1 MAMEFG
7 KLNFAVG
14 FNRTSAF
21 PLDAN
26 SYFESYAA
34 AAAAVKGAAEVG
46 SSDSAYYLGQLI
58 IVNDKTEDA
67 SKGIGLYQI
76 TGVAGSATLT
86 PFGKATT
93 ADELGQQVTALQGQV
108 TEINGKLILADA
120 THDGFMSK
128 EGFIKLRDIAEGAQ
142 VNVIETVKVNG
153 EALTPADK
161 AVNIDLGAYATT
173 EAVKAGY
180 VAKVEGKGLSTN
192 DYDAAAKAIVDGIE
206 GKVEAVDAKFG
217 NYYNK
222 QEVEEKIAGK
232 KTAYVFI
239 NKADPLFV
247 QAYGKKGSF
256 VVGDNI
262 YFTDKKVN
270 DMWVSAVLETAGTFE
285 GKEGA
290 AACYYTFENL
300 EVDHPDLSG
309 YATSESVTKAVAAEA
324 KLRED
329 ADGVLDGKI
338 ATKADA
344 TALETE
350 KGRINAIE
358 GDYLK
363 AADKTELETAIGLK
377 ADSTALDTE
386 KGRITALEGKVGTA
400 GEGQTGTLFELIAG
414 EASVRKTE
422 DDKLAGR
429 ITTLENAKVKVD
441 DTTIQRAEDGT
452 LSVKAVPQTLITG
465 LGGTLLEVLGNK
477 VEKVEGSRLMTEDE
491 GTKLAGIAAGAEVNV
506 IDSITFNGVAAA
518 PEDSIGNIANK
529 VLNLGELAKLN
540 KVDKAHADKT
550 LIDYIDNSCAIK
562 TVNTDQFTLSAE
574 KKLDLKQVTVDLL
587 ANKENV
593 TLVLDGGEAA

>member
-34 AAAAVKGAAEVG
+34 AATAVRGAAEVG
-46 SSDSAYYLGQLI
+46 SADSAYYLGQLI
-58 IVNDKTEDA
+58 IINDKTEDA

-76 TGVAGSATLT
+76 TGIAGNATLT

-93 ADELGQQVTALQGQV
+93 ADELGQQVTALQGQI
-108 TEINGKLILADA
+108 TTINGKLILADE
-120 THDGFMSK
+120 THDGFLSK
-128 EGFIKLRDIAEGAQ
+128 EGFKKLKGIAEGAQ

-153 EALTPADK
+153 QALTPTDK
-161 AVNIDLGAYATT
+161 AVNIDLSAYATT
-173 EAVKAGY
+173 EAVAAGY
-180 VAKVEGKGLSTN
+180 VAKEPGKGLSTN
-192 DYDAAAKAIVDGIE
+192 DYDATAKGIVDGITA
-206 GKVEAVDAKFG
+206 KVEAVDAKFG

-222 QEVEEKIAGK
+222 QEVEDKIAGK
-232 KTAYVFI
+232 KTAYVFV

-309 YATSESVTKAVAAEA
+309 YATLDELTTEINAE
-324 KLRED
+324 KRNRID
-329 ADGVLDGKI
+329 ADNALEGKV
-338 ATKADA
+338 ALKADA
-344 TALETE
+344 TALTAAE
-350 KGRINAIE
+350 GRIAIIE

-363 AADKTELETAIGLK
+363 AADKTALQNAIALK
-377 ADSTALDTE
+377 ADNSALQTTNLAVE
-386 KGRITALEGKVGTA
+386 ALEGKVGTA
-400 GEGQTGTLFELIAG
+400 GAGQTGTLFELVAG
-414 EASVRKTE
+414 EASTRKSE
-422 DDKLAGR
+422 DDKLAAR
-429 ITTLENAKVKVD
+429 ITTLENAKVAVD
-441 DTTIQRAEDGT
+441 DTTIQRAENGT
-452 LSVKAVPQTLITG
+452 LSVKAVPQNLITG

-477 VEKVEGSRLMTEDE
+477 VDKIEGSRLMTEEE

-506 IDSITFNGVAAA
+506 IDRVTFNGVAAS
-518 PEDSIGNIANK
+518 EGTVANK

-540 KVDKAHADKT
+540 QVDKAHADKT
-550 LIDYIDNSCAIK
+550 LLDYIDNSCAIK
-562 TVNTDQFTLSAE
+562 TVNTDQFTLGAD
-574 KKLDLKQVTVDLL
+574 KKLGLKQVTVDLL

>member
-34 AAAAVKGAAEVG
+34 AEAAVRGAAEVG

-58 IVNDKTEDA
+58 IINDKTADA

-93 ADELGQQVTALQGQV
+93 ADELGQQVTALQGQI
-108 TEINGKLILADA
+108 TTINGKLILANE
-120 THDGFMSK
+120 THDGFLSK
-128 EGFIKLRDIAEGAQ
+128 EGFKKLKGIAAGAQ

-153 EALTPADK
+153 QALTPTDK
-161 AVNIDLGAYATT
+161 AVNIDLGDYATT
-173 EAVKAGY
+173 EAVAAGY
-180 VAKVEGKGLSTN
+180 VAKEAGKGLSTN
-192 DYDAAAKAIVDGIE
+192 DYDATAKGIVDGITA
-206 GKVEAVDAKFG
+206 KVEAVDAKFG

-222 QEVEEKIAGK
+222 QEVEDKIAGK
-232 KTAYVFI
+232 KTAYVFV

-309 YATSESVTKAVAAEA
+309 YATLDELTKEINAET
-324 KLRED
+324 RNRID
-329 ADGVLDGKI
+329 ADNALDGKI
-338 ATKADA
+338 ALKADA
-344 TALETE
+344 TALTAAE
-350 KGRINAIE
+350 GRITAIE

-363 AADKTELETAIGLK
+363 GKDKTALESAIALK
-377 ADSTALDTE
+377 ADNSALQTTNLAVE
-386 KGRITALEGKVGTA
+386 ALQGKVGTA
-400 GEGQTGTLFELIAG
+400 GAGQTGTLFELVAG
-414 EASVRKTE
+414 EASTRKSE
-422 DDKLAGR
+422 DDKLAAR
-429 ITTLENAKVKVD
+429 ITTLENAKVAVD
-441 DTTIQRAEDGT
+441 DTTIQRAENGT

-477 VEKVEGSRLMTEDE
+477 VDKVEGSRLMTEEE

-506 IDSITFNGVAAA
+506 IDRVTFNGMAAS
-518 PEDSIGNIANK
+518 EGTVANK

-540 KVDKAHADKT
+540 KVDKDHADQT
-550 LIDYIDNSCAIK
+550 LINYIDNSCAIK
-562 TVNTDQFTLSAE
+562 TVNTDQFTLGAD
-574 KKLDLKQVTVDLL
+574 KKLGLKQVTVDLL

>member
-34 AAAAVKGAAEVG
+34 AEAAVRGAAEVG

-58 IVNDKTEDA
+58 IINDKTEDA

-93 ADELGQQVTALQGQV
+93 ADELGQQVTALQGQI
-108 TEINGKLILADA
+108 TTINGKLILADE
-120 THDGFMSK
+120 THDGFLSK
-128 EGFIKLRDIAEGAQ
+128 EGFKKLKGIAAGAQ

-153 EALTPADK
+153 QALTPTDK

-173 EAVKAGY
+173 AAVAAGY
-180 VAKVEGKGLSTN
+180 VAKEAGKGLSTN
-192 DYDAAAKAIVDGIE
+192 DYDATAKGIVDGITA
-206 GKVEAVDAKFG
+206 KVEAVDAKFG

-222 QEVEEKIAGK
+222 QEVEDKIAGK
-232 KTAYVFI
+232 KTAYVFT
-239 NKADPLFV
+239 NKTDPLFV

-290 AACYYTFENL
+290 AACYYTFANL

-309 YATSESVTKAVAAEA
+309 YATLDELTTEINAE
-324 KLRED
+324 KRNRID
-329 ADGVLDGKI
+329 ADNALEGKV
-338 ATKADA
+338 ALKADA
-344 TALETE
+344 TALTAAE
-350 KGRINAIE
+350 GRIAVIE

-363 AADKTELETAIGLK
+363 AADKTALQNAIALK
-377 ADSTALDTE
+377 ADNSALQTTNLAVE
-386 KGRITALEGKVGTA
+386 ALEGKVGTA
-400 GEGQTGTLFELIAG
+400 GAGQTGTLFELVAG
-414 EASVRKTE
+414 EATARKAA
-422 DDKLAGR
+422 DDGLAAR
-429 ITTLENAKVKVD
+429 ITTLENAKVAVD
-441 DTTIQRAEDGT
+441 DTTIKRAENGT
-452 LSVKAVPQTLITG
+452 LSVKAVPQNLITG
-465 LGGTLLEVLGNK
+465 LGGTLLEVLDTK
-477 VEKVEGSRLMTEDE
+477 VDKVEGSRLMTDTE

-506 IDSITFNGVAAA
+506 IDRVTFNGVAA
-518 PEDSIGNIANK
+518 PEGTVANK

-540 KVDKAHADKT
+540 KVGKAHADQT

-562 TVNTDQFTLSAE
+562 TVNTDQFTLGAD
-574 KKLDLKQVTVDLL
+574 KKLGLKQVTVDLL

>member
-34 AAAAVKGAAEVG
+34 AEAAVRGAAEVG

-58 IVNDKTEDA
+58 IINDKTADV

-93 ADELGQQVTALQGQV
+93 ADELGQQVTALQGQI
-108 TEINGKLILADA
+108 TTINGKLILADE
-120 THDGFMSK
+120 THDGFLSK
-128 EGFIKLRDIAEGAQ
+128 EGFKKLKGIAAGAQ

-153 EALTPADK
+153 QALTPTDK
-161 AVNIDLGAYATT
+161 AVNVDLSKYATT
-173 EAVKAGY
+173 AAVAAGY
-180 VAKVEGKGLSTN
+180 VAKEAGKGLSTN
-192 DYDAAAKAIVDGIE
+192 DYDATAKGIVDGITA
-206 GKVEAVDAKFG
+206 KVEAVDAKFG

-222 QEVEEKIAGK
+222 QQVEDKIAGK
-232 KTAYVFI
+232 KTAYVFT
-239 NKADPLFV
+239 NKTDPLFV

-290 AACYYTFENL
+290 ATCYYTFENL

-309 YATSESVTKAVAAEA
+309 YATLDELTKEINAE
-324 KLRED
+324 KRNRID
-329 ADGVLDGKI
+329 ADNALEGKV
-338 ATKADA
+338 ALKADA
-344 TALETE
+344 TALTAAE
-350 KGRINAIE
+350 GRIAVIE

-363 AADKTELETAIGLK
+363 AADKTALQNAIALK
-377 ADSTALDTE
+377 ADNSALQTTNLAVE
-386 KGRITALEGKVGTA
+386 ALEGKVGTA
-400 GEGQTGTLFELIAG
+400 GAGQTGTLFELVAG
-414 EASVRKTE
+414 EATARKAA
-422 DDKLAGR
+422 DDGLAAR
-429 ITTLENAKVKVD
+429 ITTLEGAKVKVD
-441 DTTIQRAEDGT
+441 NTTIQRDASDVI
-452 LSVKAVPQTLITG
+452 SVKAVPQEKVTG
-465 LGGTLLEVLGNK
+465 LVAALDRK
-477 VEKVEGSRLMTEDE
+477 VDKVEGSRLMTEDE

-506 IDSITFNGVAAA
+506 IDRVTFNGVAA
-518 PEDSIGNIANK
+518 PEGTVANK
-529 VLNLGELAKLN
+529 VLNLGNLAQLN
-540 KVDKAHADKT
+540 KVDKAHADQT
-550 LIDYIDNSCAIK
+550 LIEYIDNSCAIK
-562 TVNTDQFTLSAE
+562 TVNTDQFTLGAD
-574 KKLDLKQVTVDLL
+574 KKLGLKQVTVDLL

>member
-34 AAAAVKGAAEVG
+34 AEAAVRGAAEVG

-58 IVNDKTEDA
+58 IVNDKTADA

-93 ADELGQQVTALQGQV
+93 ADELGQQVTALQGQI
-108 TEINGKLILADA
+108 TTINGKLILADE
-120 THDGFMSK
+120 THDGFLSK
-128 EGFIKLRDIAEGAQ
+128 EGFKKLKGIAAGAQ

-153 EALTPADK
+153 QALTPTDK
-161 AVNIDLGAYATT
+161 AVNVDLSKYATT
-173 EAVKAGY
+173 AAVAAGY
-180 VAKVEGKGLSTN
+180 VAKEAGKGLSTN
-192 DYDAAAKAIVDGIE
+192 DYDATAKGIVDGITA
-206 GKVEAVDAKFG
+206 KVEAVDAKFG

-222 QEVEEKIAGK
+222 QEVEDKIAGK
-232 KTAYVFI
+232 KTAYVFV
-239 NKADPLFV
+239 NKDDPLFV

-262 YFTDKKVN
+262 YFTEKKVN

-290 AACYYTFENL
+290 AACYYTFANL

-309 YATSESVTKAVAAEA
+309 YATLDELTTEINAE
-324 KLRED
+324 KRNRID
-329 ADGVLDGKI
+329 ADNALEGKI
-338 ATKADA
+338 ALKADA
-344 TALETE
+344 TALTAAE
-350 KGRINAIE
+350 GRIAVIE

-363 AADKTELETAIGLK
+363 AADKTALQNAIALK
-377 ADSTALDTE
+377 ADNSALQTTNLAVE
-386 KGRITALEGKVGTA
+386 ALEGKVGTA
-400 GEGQTGTLFELIAG
+400 GAGQTGTLFELVAG
-414 EASVRKTE
+414 EATARKAA
-422 DDKLAGR
+422 DDGLAAR
-429 ITTLENAKVKVD
+429 ITTLENAKVAVD
-441 DTTIQRAEDGT
+441 DTTIQRAENGT

-465 LGGTLLEVLGNK
+465 LGGTLLEVLGTK
-477 VEKVEGSRLMTEDE
+477 VDKVEGSRLMTEEE
-491 GTKLAGIAAGAEVNV
+491 GTKLAGIASGAEVNV
-506 IDSITFNGVAAA
+506 IDRVTFNGVAA
-518 PEDSIGNIANK
+518 PEGTVANK
-529 VLNLGELAKLN
+529 VLNLGELAQLN
-540 KVDKAHADKT
+540 KVDKAHADQT

-562 TVNTDQFTLSAE
+562 TVNTDQFTLGAD
-574 KKLDLKQVTVDLL
+574 KKLGLKQVTVDLL

>member
-34 AAAAVKGAAEVG
+34 AEAAVRGAAEVG

-58 IVNDKTEDA
+58 IVNDKTADA

-93 ADELGQQVTALQGQV
+93 ADELGQQVTALQGQI
-108 TEINGKLILADA
+108 TTINGKLILADE
-120 THDGFMSK
+120 THDGFLSK
-128 EGFIKLRDIAEGAQ
+128 EGFKKLKGIAAGAQ

-153 EALTPADK
+153 QALTPTDK
-161 AVNIDLGAYATT
+161 AVNVDLGAYATT
-173 EAVKAGY
+173 AAVAAGY
-180 VAKVEGKGLSTN
+180 VAKEAGKGLSTN
-192 DYDAAAKAIVDGIE
+192 DYDATAKGIVDGITA
-206 GKVEAVDAKFG
+206 KVEAVDAKFG

-222 QEVEEKIAGK
+222 QEVEDKIAGK
-232 KTAYVFI
+232 KTAYVFV
-239 NKADPLFV
+239 NKTDPLFV

-290 AACYYTFENL
+290 AACYYTFANL

-309 YATSESVTKAVAAEA
+309 YATLDELTTEINAE
-324 KLRED
+324 KRSRID
-329 ADGVLDGKI
+329 ADNALEGKV
-338 ATKADA
+338 ALKADA
-344 TALETE
+344 TALTAAE
-350 KGRINAIE
+350 GRIAVIE

-363 AADKTELETAIGLK
+363 AADKTALQNAIALK
-377 ADSTALDTE
+377 ADNSALQTTNLAVE
-386 KGRITALEGKVGTA
+386 ALEGKVGTA
-400 GEGQTGTLFELIAG
+400 GAGQTGTLFELVAG
-414 EASVRKTE
+414 EASTRKSE
-422 DDKLAGR
+422 DDKLAAR
-429 ITTLENAKVKVD
+429 ITTLENAKVAVD
-441 DTTIQRAEDGT
+441 DTTIQRAENGT

-465 LGGTLLEVLGNK
+465 LGGTLLEVLGTK
-477 VEKVEGSRLMTEDE
+477 VDKVEGSRLMTEEE

-506 IDSITFNGVAAA
+506 IDRVTFNGVAA
-518 PEDSIGNIANK
+518 PEGTVANK
-529 VLNLGELAKLN
+529 VLNLGDLAKLN
-540 KVDKAHADKT
+540 KVDKAHADQT
-550 LIDYIDNSCAIK
+550 LLDYIDNSCAIK
-562 TVNTDQFTLSAE
+562 TVNTDQFTLGAD
-574 KKLDLKQVTVDLL
+574 KKLGLKQVTVDLL

>member
-34 AAAAVKGAAEVG
+34 AEAAVKGAAEVG

-58 IVNDKTEDA
+58 IVNDKTADA
-67 SKGIGLYQI
+67 SKGVGLYQI
-76 TGVAGSATLT
+76 TGVAGNATLT
-86 PFGKATT
+86 QFGKATS
-93 ADELGQQVTALQGQV
+93 ADELGEQVTALQGQV

-128 EGFIKLRDIAEGAQ
+128 EHFAKVEGIAEGAQ

-161 AVNIDLGAYATT
+161 AVNIDLSAYATS

-192 DYDAAAKAIVDGIE
+192 DYDATAKGIVDGITA
-206 GKVEAVDAKFG
+206 KVEAVDAKFDG
-217 NYYNK
+217 YYNK

-309 YATSESVTKAVAAEA
+309 YATTAAVIEEINAEK
-324 KLRED
+324 KLRID
-329 ADGVLDGKI
+329 ADSALENKI
-338 ATKADA
+338 A
-344 TALETE
+344 E
-350 KGRINAIE
+350 
-358 GDYLK
+358 
-363 AADKTELETAIGLK
+363 K
-377 ADSTALDTE
+377 ADSTALTAAE
-386 KGRITALEGKVGTA
+386 GRIKAIEDDYLKAEDKTALEGAIDLKADKTALDTANGKITTLEGKVGTA
-400 GEGQTGTLFELIAG
+400 AEGQTGTLFELIAA
-414 EASVRKTE
+414 EASAREAE
-422 DDKLAGR
+422 DNKLAGR
-429 ITTLENAKVKVD
+429 ITTLENAKVAVD

-452 LSVKAVPQTLITG
+452 LSVKAIPQDKVTG
-465 LGGTLLEVLGNK
+465 LVAALEGK
-477 VEKVEGSRLMTEDE
+477 VDKVTGSRLMTDDE
-491 GTKLAGIAAGAEVNV
+491 GTLLDNLGKTAQTNAIE
-506 IDSITFNGVAAA
+506 SITFG
-518 PEDSIGNIANK
+518 GIADDKVTSVNK
-529 VLNLGELAKLN
+529 VVNLGKVAKLDAIGESALESTLL
-540 KVDKAHADKT
+540 DKINAAENFIT
-550 LIDYIDNSCAIK
+550 S
-562 TVNTDQFTLSAE
+562 VNNEQFAVTE
-574 KKLDLKQVTVDLL
+574 KKLGLKQVTVDLL

-593 TLVLDGGEAA
+593 TLILDGGEAA

>member
-34 AAAAVKGAAEVG
+34 AEAAVRGAAEVG

-58 IVNDKTEDA
+58 IINDKTADA

-93 ADELGQQVTALQGQV
+93 ADELGQQVTALQGQI
-108 TEINGKLILADA
+108 TTINGKLILADE
-120 THDGFMSK
+120 THDGFLSK
-128 EGFIKLRDIAEGAQ
+128 EGFKKLKGIAAGAQ

-153 EALTPADK
+153 QALTPTDK
-161 AVNIDLGAYATT
+161 AVNIDLGDYATT
-173 EAVKAGY
+173 AAVAAGY
-180 VAKVEGKGLSTN
+180 VAKEAGKGLSTN
-192 DYDAAAKAIVDGIE
+192 DYDATAKGIVDGITA
-206 GKVEAVDAKFG
+206 KVEAVDAKFG

-222 QEVEEKIAGK
+222 QEVEDKIAGK
-232 KTAYVFI
+232 KTAYVFV
-239 NKADPLFV
+239 NKTDPLFV

-256 VVGDNI
+256 VIGDNI

-309 YATSESVTKAVAAEA
+309 YATLDELTKEINAE
-324 KLRED
+324 KRNRID
-329 ADGVLDGKI
+329 ADNALEGKV
-338 ATKADA
+338 ALKADA
-344 TALETE
+344 TALTAAE
-350 KGRINAIE
+350 GRIAVIE

-363 AADKTELETAIGLK
+363 AADKTALQNAIALK
-377 ADSTALDTE
+377 ADNSALQTTNLAVE
-386 KGRITALEGKVGTA
+386 ALEGKVGTA
-400 GEGQTGTLFELIAG
+400 GAGQTGTLFELVAG
-414 EASVRKTE
+414 EASTRKAE
-422 DDKLAGR
+422 DDKLAAR
-429 ITTLENAKVKVD
+429 ITTLENAKVAVD
-441 DTTIQRAEDGT
+441 DTTIQRAENGT
-452 LSVKAVPQTLITG
+452 LSVKAVPQNLITG
-465 LGGTLLEVLGNK
+465 LGGTLLEVLGTK
-477 VEKVEGSRLMTEDE
+477 VDKVEGSRLMTDTE

-506 IDSITFNGVAAA
+506 IDRVTFNGVAA
-518 PEDSIGNIANK
+518 PEGTVANK
-529 VLNLGELAKLN
+529 VLNLGDLAQFN
-540 KVDKAHADKT
+540 KVDKAHADQT

-562 TVNTDQFTLSAE
+562 TVNTDQFTLGAD
-574 KKLDLKQVTVDLL
+574 KKLGLKQVTVDLL

>member
-34 AAAAVKGAAEVG
+34 AEAAVRGAAEVG

-58 IVNDKTEDA
+58 IINDKTADA

-93 ADELGQQVTALQGQV
+93 ADELGQQVTALQGQI
-108 TEINGKLILADA
+108 TTINGKLILADEA
-120 THDGFMSK
+120 HDGFLSK
-128 EGFIKLRDIAEGAQ
+128 EGFKKLKGIAAGAQ

-153 EALTPADK
+153 QTLTPTDK
-161 AVNIDLGAYATT
+161 AVNIDLGDYATT
-173 EAVKAGY
+173 AAVAAGY
-180 VAKVEGKGLSTN
+180 VAKEAGKGLSTN
-192 DYDAAAKAIVDGIE
+192 DYDATAKGIVDGITA
-206 GKVEAVDAKFG
+206 KVEAVDAKFG

-222 QEVEEKIAGK
+222 QQVEDKIAGK
-232 KTAYVFI
+232 KTAYVFT
-239 NKADPLFV
+239 NKTDPLFV

-309 YATSESVTKAVAAEA
+309 YATLDELTKEINAE
-324 KLRED
+324 KRNRID
-329 ADGVLDGKI
+329 ADNALEGKV
-338 ATKADA
+338 ALKADA
-344 TALETE
+344 TALTAAE
-350 KGRINAIE
+350 GRIAVIE

-363 AADKTELETAIGLK
+363 AADKTALQNAIALK
-377 ADSTALDTE
+377 ADNSALQTTNLAVE
-386 KGRITALEGKVGTA
+386 ALEGKVGTA
-400 GEGQTGTLFELIAG
+400 GAGQTGTLFELVAG
-414 EASVRKTE
+414 EASTRKSE
-422 DDKLAGR
+422 DDKLAAR
-429 ITTLENAKVKVD
+429 ITTLENAKVAVD
-441 DTTIQRAEDGT
+441 DTTIQRAENGT

-465 LGGTLLEVLGNK
+465 LGGTLLEVLGTK
-477 VEKVEGSRLMTEDE
+477 VDKVEGSRLMTDTE

-506 IDSITFNGVAAA
+506 IDRVTFNGVAA
-518 PEDSIGNIANK
+518 PEGTVANK
-529 VLNLGELAKLN
+529 VLNLGELARLN
-540 KVDKAHADKT
+540 KVDKAHADQT

-562 TVNTDQFTLSAE
+562 TVNTDQFTLGAD
-574 KKLDLKQVTVDLL
+574 KKLGLKQVTVDLL

>member
-34 AAAAVKGAAEVG
+34 AEAAVRGAAEVG

-58 IVNDKTEDA
+58 IINDKTADA

-93 ADELGQQVTALQGQV
+93 ADELGQQVTALQGQI
-108 TEINGKLILADA
+108 TTINGKLILANE
-120 THDGFMSK
+120 THDGFLSK
-128 EGFIKLRDIAEGAQ
+128 EGFKKLKDIAVGAQ

-153 EALTPADK
+153 AALTPTDK

-173 EAVKAGY
+173 EAVAAGY
-180 VAKVEGKGLSTN
+180 VAKEAGKGLSTN
-192 DYDAAAKAIVDGIE
+192 DYDATAKGIVDGITA
-206 GKVEAVDAKFG
+206 KVEAVDAKFG

-222 QEVEEKIAGK
+222 QEVEDKIAGK
-232 KTAYVFI
+232 KTAYVFV

-309 YATSESVTKAVAAEA
+309 YATLDELTKEINAET
-324 KLRED
+324 RNRID
-329 ADGVLDGKI
+329 ADNALDGKI
-338 ATKADA
+338 ALKADA
-344 TALETE
+344 TALTAAE
-350 KGRINAIE
+350 GRITAIE

-363 AADKTELETAIGLK
+363 GKDKTALESAIALK
-377 ADSTALDTE
+377 ADNSALQTTNLAVE
-386 KGRITALEGKVGTA
+386 ALQGKVGTA
-400 GEGQTGTLFELIAG
+400 GAGQTGTLFELVAG
-414 EASVRKTE
+414 EASTRKSE
-422 DDKLAGR
+422 DDKLAAR
-429 ITTLENAKVKVD
+429 ITTLENAKVAVD
-441 DTTIQRAEDGT
+441 DTTIQRAENGT

-477 VEKVEGSRLMTEDE
+477 VDKVEGSRLMTEEE

-506 IDSITFNGVAAA
+506 IDRVTFNGMAA
-518 PEDSIGNIANK
+518 PEGTVANK
-529 VLNLGELAKLN
+529 VLNLGELAQLN
-540 KVDKAHADKT
+540 KVGKANADQT
-550 LIDYIDNSCAIK
+550 LLDYIDNSCAIK
-562 TVNTDQFTLSAE
+562 TVNTDQFTLGAD
-574 KKLDLKQVTVDLL
+574 KKLGLKQVTVDLL

>member
-34 AAAAVKGAAEVG
+34 AEAAVRGAAEVG

-58 IVNDKTEDA
+58 IINDKTADA

-93 ADELGQQVTALQGQV
+93 ADELGQQVTALQGQI
-108 TEINGKLILADA
+108 TTINGKLILADE
-120 THDGFMSK
+120 THDGFLSK
-128 EGFIKLRDIAEGAQ
+128 EGFKKLKGIAAGAQ

-153 EALTPADK
+153 QALTPTDK
-161 AVNIDLGAYATT
+161 AVNIDLGDYATT
-173 EAVKAGY
+173 AAVAAGY
-180 VAKVEGKGLSTN
+180 VAKEAGKGLSTN
-192 DYDAAAKAIVDGIE
+192 DYDATAKGIVDGITA
-206 GKVEAVDAKFG
+206 KVEAVDAKFG

-222 QEVEEKIAGK
+222 QEVEDKIAGK
-232 KTAYVFI
+232 KTAYVFV
-239 NKADPLFV
+239 NKTDPLFV

-290 AACYYTFENL
+290 AACYYTFANL

-309 YATSESVTKAVAAEA
+309 YATLDELTTEINAE
-324 KLRED
+324 KRNRID
-329 ADGVLDGKI
+329 ADNALEGKV
-338 ATKADA
+338 ALKADA
-344 TALETE
+344 TALTAAE
-350 KGRINAIE
+350 GRIAVIE

-363 AADKTELETAIGLK
+363 AADKTALQNAIALK
-377 ADSTALDTE
+377 ADNSALQTTNLAVE
-386 KGRITALEGKVGTA
+386 ALEGKVGTA
-400 GEGQTGTLFELIAG
+400 GAGQTGTLFELVAG
-414 EASVRKTE
+414 EASTRKSE
-422 DDKLAGR
+422 DDKLAAR
-429 ITTLENAKVKVD
+429 ITTLENAKVAVD
-441 DTTIQRAEDGT
+441 DTTIQRAENGT

-477 VEKVEGSRLMTEDE
+477 VDKVEGSRLMTEEE

-506 IDSITFNGVAAA
+506 IDSVTFNGVAA
-518 PEDSIGNIANK
+518 PEGTVANK
-529 VLNLGELAKLN
+529 VLNLGELAQLN
-540 KVDKAHADKT
+540 KVDKDHADQT

-562 TVNTDQFTLSAE
+562 TVNTDQFTLGAD
-574 KKLDLKQVTVDLL
+574 KKLGLKQVTVDLL

>member
-34 AAAAVKGAAEVG
+34 AEAAVRGATEVG

-58 IVNDKTEDA
+58 IINDKTADA

-76 TGVAGSATLT
+76 TGIAGSATLT

-93 ADELGQQVTALQGQV
+93 ADELGQQVTALQGQI
-108 TEINGKLILADA
+108 TTINGKLILADE
-120 THDGFMSK
+120 THDGFLSK
-128 EGFIKLRDIAEGAQ
+128 EGFKKLKGIAAGAQ

-153 EALTPADK
+153 QALTPTDK
-161 AVNIDLGAYATT
+161 AVNIDLSKYATT
-173 EAVKAGY
+173 AAVAAGY
-180 VAKVEGKGLSTN
+180 VAKEEGKGLSTN
-192 DYDAAAKAIVDGIE
+192 DYDATAKGIVDGITA
-206 GKVEAVDAKFG
+206 KVEAVDAKFG

-222 QEVEEKIAGK
+222 QQVEDKIAGK
-232 KTAYVFI
+232 KTAYVFT

-309 YATSESVTKAVAAEA
+309 YATLDELTTEINAE
-324 KLRED
+324 KRNRID
-329 ADGVLDGKI
+329 ADNALEGKV
-338 ATKADA
+338 ALKADA
-344 TALETE
+344 TALNAAE
-350 KGRINAIE
+350 KRIAVIE
-358 GDYLK
+358 RDYLK
-363 AADKTELETAIGLK
+363 SADKTDLESAIALK
-377 ADSTALDTE
+377 ADNSALQTTNLAVE
-386 KGRITALEGKVGTA
+386 ALEGKVGTA
-400 GEGQTGTLFELIAG
+400 GAGQTGTLFELVAG
-414 EASVRKTE
+414 EATARKAA
-422 DDKLAGR
+422 DDGLAAR
-429 ITTLENAKVKVD
+429 ITTLEGAKVKVD
-441 DTTIQRAEDGT
+441 NTTIQRDASDVI
-452 LSVKAVPQTLITG
+452 SVKAVPQEKVTG
-465 LGGTLLEVLGNK
+465 LVAALDRK
-477 VEKVEGSRLMTEDE
+477 VDKVEGSRLMTEDE

-506 IDSITFNGVAAA
+506 IDRVTFNGVAA
-518 PEDSIGNIANK
+518 PEGTVANK
-529 VLNLGELAKLN
+529 VLNLGELAQLN
-540 KVDKAHADKT
+540 KVGKAHADQT

-562 TVNTDQFTLSAE
+562 TVNTDQFTLGAD
-574 KKLDLKQVTVDLL
+574 KKLGLKQVTVDLL

>member
-1 MAMEFG
+1 MSMEFG

-76 TGVAGSATLT
+76 TGIAGNATLT

-120 THDGFMSK
+120 THDGFLSK

-206 GKVEAVDAKFG
+206 GKVEAVDAKFAG
-217 NYYNK
+217 YYNK

-232 KTAYVFI
+232 KTAYVFT

-329 ADGVLDGKI
+329 ADGALDGKI
-338 ATKADA
+338 ALKADA
-344 TALETE
+344 SALTDAE
-350 KGRINAIE
+350 GRITAIE

-363 AADKTELETAIGLK
+363 AADKTALEDAIALK

-414 EASVRKTE
+414 EASVRKTA

-429 ITTLENAKVKVD
+429 IITLENAKVKVD

-518 PEDSIGNIANK
+518 PEDSIGNVANK

-540 KVDKAHADKT
+540 KLDKAHADET
-550 LIDYIDNSCAIK
+550 LIDYIDGACAIK

>member
-34 AAAAVKGAAEVG
+34 AAAAVRGAAEVG
-46 SSDSAYYLGQLI
+46 SADSAYYLGQLI
-58 IVNDKTEDA
+58 IINDKTEDA

-76 TGVAGSATLT
+76 TGVAGDATLT

-93 ADELGQQVTALQGQV
+93 ADELGQQVTALQGQI
-108 TEINGKLILADA
+108 TTINGKLILADE
-120 THDGFMSK
+120 THDGFLSK
-128 EGFIKLRDIAEGAQ
+128 EGFKKLNGIAAGAQ

-153 EALTPADK
+153 AALTPTDK
-161 AVNIDLGAYATT
+161 AVNIDLGDYATT
-173 EAVKAGY
+173 EAVAAGY
-180 VAKVEGKGLSTN
+180 VAKEPGKGLSTN
-192 DYDAAAKAIVDGIE
+192 DYDATAKGIVDGITA
-206 GKVEAVDAKFG
+206 KVEAVDAKFG

-222 QEVEEKIAGK
+222 QEVEDKIAGK
-232 KTAYVFI
+232 KTAYVFV
-239 NKADPLFV
+239 NKTDPLFV

-290 AACYYTFENL
+290 AACYYTFANL

-309 YATSESVTKAVAAEA
+309 YATLDELTKEINAES
-324 KLRED
+324 RNRID
-329 ADGVLDGKI
+329 ADNALEGKI
-338 ATKADA
+338 ALKADT
-344 TALETE
+344 TALTAAE
-350 KGRINAIE
+350 GRIAVIE

-363 AADKTELETAIGLK
+363 GKDKTALESAIALK
-377 ADSTALDTE
+377 ADNSALQTTNLAVE
-386 KGRITALEGKVGTA
+386 ALEGKVGTA
-400 GEGQTGTLFELIAG
+400 GAGQTGTLFELVAG
-414 EASVRKTE
+414 EASTRKSE
-422 DDKLAGR
+422 DDKLAAR
-429 ITTLENAKVKVD
+429 ITTLENAKVAVD
-441 DTTIQRAEDGT
+441 DTTIQRAENGT

-465 LGGTLLEVLGNK
+465 LGGTLLEVLDTK
-477 VEKVEGSRLMTEDE
+477 VDKVEGSRLMTEEE

-506 IDSITFNGVAAA
+506 IDRVTFNGVAA
-518 PEDSIGNIANK
+518 PEGTVANK
-529 VLNLGELAKLN
+529 VLNLGELAQLN
-540 KVDKAHADKT
+540 KVDKDHADQT

-562 TVNTDQFTLSAE
+562 TVNTDQFTLGAD
-574 KKLDLKQVTVDLL
+574 KKLGLKQVTVDLL

>member
-34 AAAAVKGAAEVG
+34 AEAAVRGAAEVG

-58 IVNDKTEDA
+58 IVNDKTADA

-93 ADELGQQVTALQGQV
+93 ADELGQQVTALQGQI
-108 TEINGKLILADA
+108 TTINGKLILADE
-120 THDGFMSK
+120 THDGFLSK
-128 EGFIKLRDIAEGAQ
+128 EGFKKLKGIAAGAQ

-153 EALTPADK
+153 QALTPTDK
-161 AVNIDLGAYATT
+161 AVNVDLSKYATT
-173 EAVKAGY
+173 AAVAAGY
-180 VAKVEGKGLSTN
+180 VAKEAGKGLSTN
-192 DYDAAAKAIVDGIE
+192 DYDATAKGIVDGITA
-206 GKVEAVDAKFG
+206 KVAAVDAKFG

-222 QEVEEKIAGK
+222 QQVEDKIAGK
-232 KTAYVFI
+232 KTAYVFT
-239 NKADPLFV
+239 NKTDPLFV

-262 YFTDKKVN
+262 YFTDKKVS

-285 GKEGA
+285 DKEGA
-290 AACYYTFENL
+290 AACYYTFANL

-309 YATSESVTKAVAAEA
+309 YATLDELTTEINAE
-324 KLRED
+324 KRNRID
-329 ADGVLDGKI
+329 ADNALEGKI
-338 ATKADA
+338 ALKADA
-344 TALETE
+344 TALTAAE
-350 KGRINAIE
+350 GRIAVIE

-363 AADKTELETAIGLK
+363 AADKTALQNAIALK
-377 ADSTALDTE
+377 ADNSALQTTNLAVE
-386 KGRITALEGKVGTA
+386 ALEGKVGTA
-400 GEGQTGTLFELIAG
+400 GAGQTGTLFELVAG
-414 EASVRKTE
+414 EATARKAA
-422 DDKLAGR
+422 DDGLAAR
-429 ITTLENAKVKVD
+429 ITTLEGAKVKVD
-441 DTTIQRAEDGT
+441 NTTIQRDASDVI
-452 LSVKAVPQTLITG
+452 SVKAVPQEKVTG
-465 LGGTLLEVLGNK
+465 LVAALDRK
-477 VEKVEGSRLMTEDE
+477 VDKVEGSRLMTEEE

-506 IDSITFNGVAAA
+506 IDSVTFNGVAA
-518 PEDSIGNIANK
+518 PEGTVANK
-529 VLNLGELAKLN
+529 VLNLGNLAQLN
-540 KVDKAHADKT
+540 KVGKAHADQT

-562 TVNTDQFTLSAE
+562 TVNTDQFTLGAD
-574 KKLDLKQVTVDLL
+574 KKLGLKQVTVDLL

>member
-34 AAAAVKGAAEVG
+34 AAAAVRGAAEVG

-58 IVNDKTEDA
+58 IINDKTEDA

-93 ADELGQQVTALQGQV
+93 ADELGQQVTALQGQI
-108 TEINGKLILADA
+108 TTINGKLILADE
-120 THDGFMSK
+120 THDGFLSK
-128 EGFIKLRDIAEGAQ
+128 EGFKKLKGIAAGAQ

-153 EALTPADK
+153 QALTPTDK
-161 AVNIDLGAYATT
+161 AVNVDLGDYATT
-173 EAVKAGY
+173 EAVAAGY
-180 VAKVEGKGLSTN
+180 VAKEPGKGLSTN
-192 DYDAAAKAIVDGIE
+192 DYDATAKGIVDGITA
-206 GKVEAVDAKFG
+206 KVEAVDAKFG

-222 QEVEEKIAGK
+222 QEVEDKIAGK
-232 KTAYVFI
+232 KTAYVFV
-239 NKADPLFV
+239 NKTDPLFV

-262 YFTDKKVN
+262 YFTEKKVN

-309 YATSESVTKAVAAEA
+309 YATLDELTKGINAES
-324 KLRED
+324 RNRID
-329 ADGVLDGKI
+329 ADNALDGKI
-338 ATKADA
+338 ALKADA
-344 TALETE
+344 TALTAAE
-350 KGRINAIE
+350 GRIAAIE
-358 GDYLK
+358 HDYLK
-363 AADKTELETAIGLK
+363 GKDKTALESAIALK
-377 ADSTALDTE
+377 ADNSALQTTNLAVE
-386 KGRITALEGKVGTA
+386 ALEGKVGTA
-400 GEGQTGTLFELIAG
+400 GAGQTGTLFELVAG
-414 EASVRKTE
+414 EASTRKSE
-422 DDKLAGR
+422 DDKLAAR
-429 ITTLENAKVKVD
+429 ITTLENAKVAVD
-441 DTTIQRAEDGT
+441 DTTIQRAENGT

-477 VEKVEGSRLMTEDE
+477 VDKVEGSRLMTEEE

-506 IDSITFNGVAAA
+506 IDRVTFNGVAA
-518 PEDSIGNIANK
+518 PEGTVANK

-540 KVDKAHADKT
+540 KVGKAHADQT
-550 LIDYIDNSCAIK
+550 LLDYIDNSCAIK
-562 TVNTDQFTLSAE
+562 TVNTDQFTLGAD
-574 KKLDLKQVTVDLL
+574 KKLGLKQVTVDLL

>member
-34 AAAAVKGAAEVG
+34 AEAAVRGAAEVG

-58 IVNDKTEDA
+58 IINDKTADT

-93 ADELGQQVTALQGQV
+93 ADELGQQVTALQGQI
-108 TEINGKLILADA
+108 TTINGKLILADE
-120 THDGFMSK
+120 THDGFLSK
-128 EGFIKLRDIAEGAQ
+128 EGFKKLKGIAAGAQ

-153 EALTPADK
+153 QALTPTDK
-161 AVNIDLGAYATT
+161 AVNVDLSKYATT
-173 EAVKAGY
+173 AAVAAGY
-180 VAKVEGKGLSTN
+180 VAKEAGKGLSTN
-192 DYDAAAKAIVDGIE
+192 DYDATAKGIVDGITA
-206 GKVEAVDAKFG
+206 KVEAVDAKFG

-222 QEVEEKIAGK
+222 QQVEDKIAGK
-232 KTAYVFI
+232 KTAYVFT
-239 NKADPLFV
+239 NKTDPLFV

-290 AACYYTFENL
+290 ATCYYTFANL

-309 YATSESVTKAVAAEA
+309 YATLDELTTEINAE
-324 KLRED
+324 KRNRID
-329 ADGVLDGKI
+329 ADNALEGKV
-338 ATKADA
+338 ALKADA
-344 TALETE
+344 TALTAAE
-350 KGRINAIE
+350 GRIAVIE

-363 AADKTELETAIGLK
+363 AADKTALQNAIALK
-377 ADSTALDTE
+377 ADNSALQTTNLAVE
-386 KGRITALEGKVGTA
+386 ALEGKVGTA
-400 GEGQTGTLFELIAG
+400 GAGQTGTLFELVAG
-414 EASVRKTE
+414 EATARKAA
-422 DDKLAGR
+422 DDGLAAR
-429 ITTLENAKVKVD
+429 ITTLEGAKVKVD
-441 DTTIQRAEDGT
+441 NTTIQRDASDVI
-452 LSVKAVPQTLITG
+452 SVKAVPQEKVTG
-465 LGGTLLEVLGNK
+465 LVAALDRK
-477 VEKVEGSRLMTEDE
+477 VDKVEGSRLMTEEE

-506 IDSITFNGVAAA
+506 IDSVTFNGVAA
-518 PEDSIGNIANK
+518 PEGTVANK
-529 VLNLGELAKLN
+529 VLNLGELARLN
-540 KVDKAHADKT
+540 KVDKAHADQT
-550 LIDYIDNSCAIK
+550 LIEYIDNSCAIK
-562 TVNTDQFTLSAE
+562 TVNTDQFTLGAD
-574 KKLDLKQVTVDLL
+574 KKLGLKQVTVDLL

>member
-34 AAAAVKGAAEVG
+34 AEAAVRGAAEVG

-58 IVNDKTEDA
+58 IINDKTADA

-93 ADELGQQVTALQGQV
+93 ADELGQQVTALQGQI
-108 TEINGKLILADA
+108 TTINGKLILANE
-120 THDGFMSK
+120 THDGFLSK
-128 EGFIKLRDIAEGAQ
+128 EGFKKLKGIAAGAQ

-153 EALTPADK
+153 AALVPTDK

-173 EAVKAGY
+173 EAVAAGY
-180 VAKVEGKGLSTN
+180 VAKEAGKGLSTN
-192 DYDAAAKAIVDGIE
+192 DYDATAKGIVDGITA
-206 GKVEAVDAKFG
+206 KVEAVDAKFG

-222 QEVEEKIAGK
+222 QEVEDKIAGK
-232 KTAYVFI
+232 KTAYVFV

-309 YATSESVTKAVAAEA
+309 YATLDELTKEINAET
-324 KLRED
+324 RNRID
-329 ADGVLDGKI
+329 ADNALDGKI
-338 ATKADA
+338 ALKADA
-344 TALETE
+344 TALTAAE
-350 KGRINAIE
+350 GRIATIE

-363 AADKTELETAIGLK
+363 GKDKTALENAIALK
-377 ADSTALDTE
+377 ADNSALQTTNLAVE
-386 KGRITALEGKVGTA
+386 TLEGKVGTA
-400 GEGQTGTLFELIAG
+400 GVGQTGTLFELVAG
-414 EASVRKTE
+414 EASTRKSE
-422 DDKLAGR
+422 DDKLAAR
-429 ITTLENAKVKVD
+429 ITTLENAKVAVD
-441 DTTIQRAEDGT
+441 DTTIQRAENGT

-477 VEKVEGSRLMTEDE
+477 VDKVEGSRLMTEEE

-506 IDSITFNGVAAA
+506 IDRVTFNGMAA
-518 PEDSIGNIANK
+518 PEGTVANK
-529 VLNLGELAKLN
+529 VLNLGELAQLN
-540 KVDKAHADKT
+540 KVGKANADQT
-550 LIDYIDNSCAIK
+550 LLDYIDNSCAIK
-562 TVNTDQFTLSAE
+562 TVNTDQFTLGAD
-574 KKLDLKQVTVDLL
+574 KKLGLKQVTVDLL

>member
-34 AAAAVKGAAEVG
+34 AEAAVRGAAEVG

-58 IVNDKTEDA
+58 IINDKTADA

-93 ADELGQQVTALQGQV
+93 ADELGQQVTALQGQI
-108 TEINGKLILADA
+108 TTINGKLILADE
-120 THDGFMSK
+120 THDGFLSK
-128 EGFIKLRDIAEGAQ
+128 EGFKKLKGIAAGAQ

-153 EALTPADK
+153 QALTPTNK
-161 AVNIDLGAYATT
+161 AVNIDLGDYATT
-173 EAVKAGY
+173 EAVAAGY
-180 VAKVEGKGLSTN
+180 VAKEAGKGLSTN
-192 DYDAAAKAIVDGIE
+192 DYDATAKGIVDGITA
-206 GKVEAVDAKFG
+206 KVEAVDAKFD

-222 QEVEEKIAGK
+222 QQVEDKIAGK
-232 KTAYVFI
+232 KTAYVFT
-239 NKADPLFV
+239 NKTDPLFV

-309 YATSESVTKAVAAEA
+309 YATLDELTKEINAE
-324 KLRED
+324 KRNRID
-329 ADGVLDGKI
+329 ADNALEGKV
-338 ATKADA
+338 ALKADA
-344 TALETE
+344 TALTAAE
-350 KGRINAIE
+350 GRIAVIE

-363 AADKTELETAIGLK
+363 AADKTALQNAIALK
-377 ADSTALDTE
+377 ADNSALQTTNLAVE
-386 KGRITALEGKVGTA
+386 ALEGKVGTA
-400 GEGQTGTLFELIAG
+400 GAGQTGTLFELVAG
-414 EASVRKTE
+414 EATARKAA
-422 DDKLAGR
+422 DDGLAAR
-429 ITTLENAKVKVD
+429 ITTLEGAKVKVD
-441 DTTIQRAEDGT
+441 DTTIQRDSNDII
-452 LSVKAVPQTLITG
+452 SVKAVPQEKVTG
-465 LGGTLLEVLGNK
+465 LVAALESK
-477 VEKVEGSRLMTEDE
+477 VDKVEGSRLMTEDE

-506 IDSITFNGVAAA
+506 IDRVTFNGVAA
-518 PEDSIGNIANK
+518 PEGTVANK
-529 VLNLGELAKLN
+529 VLNLGELAQLN
-540 KVDKAHADKT
+540 KVDKDHADQT

-562 TVNTDQFTLSAE
+562 TVNTDQFTLGAD
-574 KKLDLKQVTVDLL
+574 KKLGLKQVTVDLL
-587 ANKENV
+587 ANKKDV

>member
-34 AAAAVKGAAEVG
+34 AEAAVRGAAEVG

-58 IVNDKTEDA
+58 IVNDKTADA

-93 ADELGQQVTALQGQV
+93 ADELGQQVTALQGQI
-108 TEINGKLILADA
+108 TTINGKLILADE
-120 THDGFMSK
+120 THDGFLSK
-128 EGFIKLRDIAEGAQ
+128 EGFKKLKGIAAGAQ
-142 VNVIETVKVNG
+142 VNVVETVKVNG
-153 EALTPADK
+153 QALTPTNK
-161 AVNIDLGAYATT
+161 AVNIDLSKYATT
-173 EAVKAGY
+173 AAVAAGY
-180 VAKVEGKGLSTN
+180 VAKEAGKGLSTN
-192 DYDAAAKAIVDGIE
+192 DYDATAKGIVDGITA
-206 GKVEAVDAKFG
+206 KVEAVDAKFG

-222 QEVEEKIAGK
+222 QEVEDKIAGK
-232 KTAYVFI
+232 KTAYVFT
-239 NKADPLFV
+239 NKTDPLFV

-309 YATSESVTKAVAAEA
+309 YATLNELTTEINAE
-324 KLRED
+324 KRNRID
-329 ADGVLDGKI
+329 ADNALEGKV
-338 ATKADA
+338 ALKADA
-344 TALETE
+344 TALTAAE
-350 KGRINAIE
+350 GRIAVIE

-363 AADKTELETAIGLK
+363 AADKTALQNAIALK
-377 ADSTALDTE
+377 ADNSALQTTNLAVE
-386 KGRITALEGKVGTA
+386 ALEGKVGTA
-400 GEGQTGTLFELIAG
+400 GAGQTGTLFELVAG
-414 EASVRKTE
+414 EATARKAA
-422 DDKLAGR
+422 DDGLAAR
-429 ITTLENAKVKVD
+429 ITTLENAKVAVD
-441 DTTIQRAEDGT
+441 DTTIQRAENGT

-465 LGGTLLEVLGNK
+465 LGGTLLEVLGTK
-477 VEKVEGSRLMTEDE
+477 VDKVEGSRLMTDTE

-506 IDSITFNGVAAA
+506 IDRVTFNGVAA
-518 PEDSIGNIANK
+518 PEGTVANK
-529 VLNLGELAKLN
+529 VLNLGNLAQLN
-540 KVDKAHADKT
+540 KVDKAHADQT
-550 LIDYIDNSCAIK
+550 LIEYIDNSCAIK
-562 TVNTDQFTLSAE
+562 TVNTDQFTLGAD

-587 ANKENV
+587 ANKKDV

>member
-34 AAAAVKGAAEVG
+34 AEAAVRGAAEVG

-58 IVNDKTEDA
+58 IINDKTADA

-93 ADELGQQVTALQGQV
+93 ADELGQQVTALQGQI
-108 TEINGKLILADA
+108 TTINGKLILANE
-120 THDGFMSK
+120 THDGFLSK
-128 EGFIKLRDIAEGAQ
+128 EGFKKLKGIAAGAQ

-153 EALTPADK
+153 AALVPTDK

-173 EAVKAGY
+173 EAVAAGY
-180 VAKVEGKGLSTN
+180 VAKEAGKGLSTN
-192 DYDAAAKAIVDGIE
+192 DYDATAKGIVDGITA
-206 GKVEAVDAKFG
+206 KVEAVDAKFG

-222 QEVEEKIAGK
+222 QEVEDKIAGK
-232 KTAYVFI
+232 KTAYVFV

-309 YATSESVTKAVAAEA
+309 YATLDELTKEINAET
-324 KLRED
+324 RNRID
-329 ADGVLDGKI
+329 ADNALDGKI
-338 ATKADA
+338 ALKADA
-344 TALETE
+344 TALTAAE
-350 KGRINAIE
+350 GRITAIE

-363 AADKTELETAIGLK
+363 GKDKTALESAIALK
-377 ADSTALDTE
+377 ADNSALQTTNLAVE
-386 KGRITALEGKVGTA
+386 ALQGKVGTA
-400 GEGQTGTLFELIAG
+400 GAGQTGTLFELVAG
-414 EASVRKTE
+414 EASTRKSE
-422 DDKLAGR
+422 DDKLAAR
-429 ITTLENAKVKVD
+429 ITTLENAKVAVD
-441 DTTIQRAEDGT
+441 DTTIQRAENGT

-477 VEKVEGSRLMTEDE
+477 VDKVEGSRLMTEEE

-506 IDSITFNGVAAA
+506 IDRVTFNGMAA
-518 PEDSIGNIANK
+518 PEGTVANK

-540 KVDKAHADKT
+540 KVDKAHADQT
-550 LIDYIDNSCAIK
+550 LLDYIDNSCAIK
-562 TVNTDQFTLSAE
+562 TVNTDQFTLGAD
-574 KKLDLKQVTVDLL
+574 KKLGLKQVTVDLL

>member
-34 AAAAVKGAAEVG
+34 AEAAVKGAAEVG

-58 IVNDKTEDA
+58 IVNDKTADA
-67 SKGIGLYQI
+67 SKGVGLYQI
-76 TGVAGSATLT
+76 TGVAGNATLT
-86 PFGKATT
+86 QFGKATS
-93 ADELGQQVTALQGQV
+93 ADELGEQVTALQGQV

-128 EGFIKLRDIAEGAQ
+128 EHFAKVEGIAEGAQ

-161 AVNIDLGAYATT
+161 AVNIDLSAYATS

-192 DYDAAAKAIVDGIE
+192 DYDATAKGIVDGITA
-206 GKVEAVDAKFG
+206 KVEAVDAKFDG
-217 NYYNK
+217 YYNK

-309 YATSESVTKAVAAEA
+309 YATTAAVIEEINAEK
-324 KLRED
+324 KLRID
-329 ADGVLDGKI
+329 ADSALENKI
-338 ATKADA
+338 A
-344 TALETE
+344 E
-350 KGRINAIE
+350 
-358 GDYLK
+358 
-363 AADKTELETAIGLK
+363 K
-377 ADSTALDTE
+377 ADSTALTAAE
-386 KGRITALEGKVGTA
+386 GRIKAIEDDYLKAEDKTALEGAIDLKADKTALDTANGKITTLEGKVGTA
-400 GEGQTGTLFELIAG
+400 AEGQTGTLFELIAA
-414 EASVRKTE
+414 EASAREAE
-422 DDKLAGR
+422 DNKLAGR
-429 ITTLENAKVKVD
+429 ITTLENAKVAVD

-452 LSVKAVPQTLITG
+452 LSVKAIPQDKVTG
-465 LGGTLLEVLGNK
+465 LVAALEGK
-477 VEKVEGSRLMTEDE
+477 VDKVTGSRLMTDDE
-491 GTKLAGIAAGAEVNV
+491 GTLLDNLGKTAQTNAIE
-506 IDSITFNGVAAA
+506 SITFG
-518 PEDSIGNIANK
+518 GIADDKVTSVNK
-529 VLNLGELAKLN
+529 VVNLGKVAKLDAIGESALESTLL
-540 KVDKAHADKT
+540 DKINAAENFIT
-550 LIDYIDNSCAIK
+550 S
-562 TVNTDQFTLSAE
+562 VNDEQFAVTE
-574 KKLDLKQVTVDLL
+574 KKLGLKQVTVDLL

-593 TLVLDGGEAA
+593 TLILDGGEAA

>member
-34 AAAAVKGAAEVG
+34 AEAAVRGAAEVG

-58 IVNDKTEDA
+58 IINDKTADA

-76 TGVAGSATLT
+76 TGIAGSATLT

-93 ADELGQQVTALQGQV
+93 ADELGQQVTALQGQI
-108 TEINGKLILADA
+108 TTINGKLILADE
-120 THDGFMSK
+120 THDGFLSK
-128 EGFIKLRDIAEGAQ
+128 EGFKKLKGIAAGAQ

-153 EALTPADK
+153 QALTPTDK

-173 EAVKAGY
+173 ATVAAGY
-180 VAKVEGKGLSTN
+180 VAKEAGKGLSTN
-192 DYDAAAKAIVDGIE
+192 DYDATAKGIVDGITA
-206 GKVEAVDAKFG
+206 KVEAVDAKFG

-222 QEVEEKIAGK
+222 QEVEDKIAGK
-232 KTAYVFI
+232 KTAYVFT
-239 NKADPLFV
+239 NKTDPLFV

-290 AACYYTFENL
+290 ATCYYTFANL

-309 YATSESVTKAVAAEA
+309 YATLDELTTEINAE
-324 KLRED
+324 KRNRID
-329 ADGVLDGKI
+329 ADNALEGKI
-338 ATKADA
+338 ALKADA
-344 TALETE
+344 TALTAAE
-350 KGRINAIE
+350 GRIAVIE

-363 AADKTELETAIGLK
+363 AADKTALQNAIALK
-377 ADSTALDTE
+377 ADNSALQTTNLAVE
-386 KGRITALEGKVGTA
+386 ALEGKVGTA
-400 GEGQTGTLFELIAG
+400 GAGQTGTLFELVAG
-414 EASVRKTE
+414 EATARKAA
-422 DDKLAGR
+422 DDSLAAR
-429 ITTLENAKVKVD
+429 ITTLEGAKVKVD
-441 DTTIQRAEDGT
+441 NTTIQRDASDVI
-452 LSVKAVPQTLITG
+452 SVKAVPQEKVTG
-465 LGGTLLEVLGNK
+465 LVAALDRK
-477 VEKVEGSRLMTEDE
+477 VDKVEGSRLMTEEE

-506 IDSITFNGVAAA
+506 IDSVTFNGVAA
-518 PEDSIGNIANK
+518 PEGTVANK
-529 VLNLGELAKLN
+529 VLNLGELARLN
-540 KVDKAHADKT
+540 KVDKAHADQT
-550 LIDYIDNSCAIK
+550 LIEYIDNSCAIK
-562 TVNTDQFTLSAE
+562 TVNTDQFTLGAD
-574 KKLDLKQVTVDLL
+574 KKLGLKQVTVDLL

>member
-34 AAAAVKGAAEVG
+34 AEAAVRGAAEVG

-58 IVNDKTEDA
+58 IINDKTADA

-93 ADELGQQVTALQGQV
+93 ADELGQQVTALQGQI
-108 TEINGKLILADA
+108 TTINGKLILADE
-120 THDGFMSK
+120 THDGFLSK
-128 EGFIKLRDIAEGAQ
+128 EGFKKLKGIAAGAQ

-153 EALTPADK
+153 QAIAPTDK
-161 AVNIDLGAYATT
+161 AVNVDLGAYATT
-173 EAVKAGY
+173 AAVVTGY
-180 VAKVEGKGLSTN
+180 VAKEAGKGLSTN
-192 DYDAAAKAIVDGIE
+192 DYDATAKGIVDGITA
-206 GKVEAVDAKFG
+206 KVEAVDAKFG

-222 QEVEEKIAGK
+222 QQVEDKIAGK
-232 KTAYVFI
+232 KTAYVFV

-262 YFTDKKVN
+262 YFTEKKVN

-309 YATSESVTKAVAAEA
+309 YATLDELTTEINAE
-324 KLRED
+324 KRNRID
-329 ADGVLDGKI
+329 ADNALESKI
-338 ATKADA
+338 ALKADA
-344 TALETE
+344 TALTAAE
-350 KGRINAIE
+350 GRIAVIE
-358 GDYLK
+358 
-363 AADKTELETAIGLK
+363 ADKTTLQNAIALK
-377 ADSTALDTE
+377 ADNSALQTTNLAVE
-386 KGRITALEGKVGTA
+386 ALEGKVGTA
-400 GEGQTGTLFELIAG
+400 GAGQTGTLFELVAG
-414 EASVRKTE
+414 EATARKAA
-422 DDKLAGR
+422 DDGLAAR
-429 ITTLENAKVKVD
+429 ITTLEGAKVKVD
-441 DTTIQRAEDGT
+441 NTTIQRDASDVI
-452 LSVKAVPQTLITG
+452 SVKAVPQEKVTG
-465 LGGTLLEVLGNK
+465 LVAALDRK
-477 VEKVEGSRLMTEDE
+477 VDKVEGSRLMTEEE

-506 IDSITFNGVAAA
+506 IDSVTFNGVAA
-518 PEDSIGNIANK
+518 PEGTVANK
-529 VLNLGELAKLN
+529 VLNLGNLAQLN
-540 KVDKAHADKT
+540 KVGKAHADQT

-562 TVNTDQFTLSAE
+562 TVNTDQFTLGAD
-574 KKLDLKQVTVDLL
+574 KKLGLKQVTVDLL

>member
-34 AAAAVKGAAEVG
+34 AEAAVRGAAEVG

-58 IVNDKTEDA
+58 IINDKTADA

-93 ADELGQQVTALQGQV
+93 ADELGQQVTALQGQI
-108 TEINGKLILADA
+108 TTINGKLILANE
-120 THDGFMSK
+120 THDGFLSK
-128 EGFIKLRDIAEGAQ
+128 EGFKKLKGIAAGAQ

-153 EALTPADK
+153 AALVPTDK

-173 EAVKAGY
+173 EAVAAGY
-180 VAKVEGKGLSTN
+180 VAKEAGKGLSTN
-192 DYDAAAKAIVDGIE
+192 DYDATAKGIVDGITA
-206 GKVEAVDAKFG
+206 KVEAVDAKFG

-222 QEVEEKIAGK
+222 QEVEDKIAGK
-232 KTAYVFI
+232 KTAYVFV

-309 YATSESVTKAVAAEA
+309 YATLDELTKEINAET
-324 KLRED
+324 RNRID
-329 ADGVLDGKI
+329 ADNALDGKI
-338 ATKADA
+338 ALKADA
-344 TALETE
+344 TALTAAE
-350 KGRINAIE
+350 GRIATIE

-363 AADKTELETAIGLK
+363 GKDKTALENAIALK
-377 ADSTALDTE
+377 ADNSALQTTNLAVE
-386 KGRITALEGKVGTA
+386 TLEGKVGTA
-400 GEGQTGTLFELIAG
+400 GVGQTGTLFELVAG
-414 EASVRKTE
+414 EASTRKSE
-422 DDKLAGR
+422 DDKLAAR
-429 ITTLENAKVKVD
+429 ITTLENAKVAVD
-441 DTTIQRAEDGT
+441 DTTIQRAENGT

-477 VEKVEGSRLMTEDE
+477 VDKVEGSRLMTEEE

-506 IDSITFNGVAAA
+506 IDRVTFNGMAA
-518 PEDSIGNIANK
+518 PEGTVANK

-540 KVDKAHADKT
+540 KVDKAHADQT
-550 LIDYIDNSCAIK
+550 LLDYIDNSCAIK
-562 TVNTDQFTLSAE
+562 TVNTDQFTLGAD
-574 KKLDLKQVTVDLL
+574 KKLGLKQVTVDLL

>member
-34 AAAAVKGAAEVG
+34 AEAAVRGAAEVG

-58 IVNDKTEDA
+58 IINDKTADA

-93 ADELGQQVTALQGQV
+93 ADELGQQVTALQGQI
-108 TEINGKLILADA
+108 TTINGKLILANE
-120 THDGFMSK
+120 THDGFLSK
-128 EGFIKLRDIAEGAQ
+128 EGFKKLKGIAAGAQ

-153 EALTPADK
+153 AALVPTDK
-161 AVNIDLGAYATT
+161 AVNIDLGDYATT
-173 EAVKAGY
+173 EAVAAGY
-180 VAKVEGKGLSTN
+180 VAKEAGKGLSTN
-192 DYDAAAKAIVDGIE
+192 DYDATAKGIVDGITA
-206 GKVEAVDAKFG
+206 KVEAVDAKFG

-222 QEVEEKIAGK
+222 QEVEDKIAGK
-232 KTAYVFI
+232 KTAYVFV

-262 YFTDKKVN
+262 YFTEKKVN

-309 YATSESVTKAVAAEA
+309 YATLDELTKEINAET
-324 KLRED
+324 RNRID
-329 ADGVLDGKI
+329 ADNALDGKI
-338 ATKADA
+338 ALKADA
-344 TALETE
+344 TALTAAE
-350 KGRINAIE
+350 GRITAIE

-363 AADKTELETAIGLK
+363 GKDKTALESAIALK
-377 ADSTALDTE
+377 ADNSALQTTNLAVE
-386 KGRITALEGKVGTA
+386 ALQGKVGTA
-400 GEGQTGTLFELIAG
+400 GAGQTGTLFELVAG
-414 EASVRKTE
+414 EASTRKSE
-422 DDKLAGR
+422 DDKLAAR
-429 ITTLENAKVKVD
+429 ITTLENAKVAVD
-441 DTTIQRAEDGT
+441 DTTIQRAENGT

-477 VEKVEGSRLMTEDE
+477 VDKVEGSRLMTEEE

-506 IDSITFNGVAAA
+506 IDRVTFNGMAA
-518 PEDSIGNIANK
+518 PEGTVANK

-540 KVDKAHADKT
+540 KVDKDHADQT
-550 LIDYIDNSCAIK
+550 LINYIDNSCAIK
-562 TVNTDQFTLSAE
+562 TVNTDQFTLGAD
-574 KKLDLKQVTVDLL
+574 KKLGLKQFTVDLL

>member
-34 AAAAVKGAAEVG
+34 AEAAVRGAAEVG

-58 IVNDKTEDA
+58 IINDKTADA

-93 ADELGQQVTALQGQV
+93 ADELGQQVTALQGQI
-108 TEINGKLILADA
+108 TTINGKLILANE
-120 THDGFMSK
+120 THDGFLSK
-128 EGFIKLRDIAEGAQ
+128 EGFKKLKGIAAGAQ

-153 EALTPADK
+153 QALTPTDK

-173 EAVKAGY
+173 EAVAAHY
-180 VAKVEGKGLSTN
+180 VAKEAGKGLSTN
-192 DYDAAAKAIVDGIE
+192 DYDANAKGIVDGITA
-206 GKVEAVDAKFG
+206 KVEAVDAKFG

-222 QEVEEKIAGK
+222 QEVEDKIAGK
-232 KTAYVFI
+232 KTAYVFV

-262 YFTDKKVN
+262 YFTEKKVN

-309 YATSESVTKAVAAEA
+309 YATLDELTKEINAET
-324 KLRED
+324 RNRID
-329 ADGVLDGKI
+329 ADNALDGKI
-338 ATKADA
+338 ALKADA
-344 TALETE
+344 TALTAAE
-350 KGRINAIE
+350 GRITAIE

-363 AADKTELETAIGLK
+363 GKDKTALESAIALK
-377 ADSTALDTE
+377 ADNSALQTTNLAVE
-386 KGRITALEGKVGTA
+386 ALQGKVGTA
-400 GEGQTGTLFELIAG
+400 GAGQTGTLFELVAG
-414 EASVRKTE
+414 EASTRKSE
-422 DDKLAGR
+422 DDKLAAR
-429 ITTLENAKVKVD
+429 ITTLENAKVAVD
-441 DTTIQRAEDGT
+441 DTTIQRAENGT

-477 VEKVEGSRLMTEDE
+477 VDKVEGSRLMTEEE

-506 IDSITFNGVAAA
+506 IDRVTFNGMAA
-518 PEDSIGNIANK
+518 PEGTVANK

-540 KVDKAHADKT
+540 KVDKDHADQT
-550 LIDYIDNSCAIK
+550 LINYIDNSCAIK
-562 TVNTDQFTLSAE
+562 TVNTDQFTLGAD
-574 KKLDLKQVTVDLL
+574 KKLGLKQVTVDLL

>member
-34 AAAAVKGAAEVG
+34 AEAAVRGAAEVG

-58 IVNDKTEDA
+58 IINDKTADA

-93 ADELGQQVTALQGQV
+93 ADELGQQVTALQGQI
-108 TEINGKLILADA
+108 TTINGKLILANE
-120 THDGFMSK
+120 THDGFLSK
-128 EGFIKLRDIAEGAQ
+128 EGFKKLKGIAAGAQ

-153 EALTPADK
+153 AALVPTDK

-173 EAVKAGY
+173 EAVAAGY
-180 VAKVEGKGLSTN
+180 VAKEAGKGLSTN
-192 DYDAAAKAIVDGIE
+192 DYDATAKGIVDGITA
-206 GKVEAVDAKFG
+206 KVEAVDAKFG

-222 QEVEEKIAGK
+222 QEVEDKIAGK
-232 KTAYVFI
+232 KTAYVFV

-309 YATSESVTKAVAAEA
+309 YATLDELTKEINAET
-324 KLRED
+324 RNRID
-329 ADGVLDGKI
+329 ADNALDGKI
-338 ATKADA
+338 ALKADA
-344 TALETE
+344 TALTAAE
-350 KGRINAIE
+350 GRIATIE

-363 AADKTELETAIGLK
+363 GKDKTALENAIALK
-377 ADSTALDTE
+377 ADNSALQTTNLAVE
-386 KGRITALEGKVGTA
+386 TLEGKVGTA
-400 GEGQTGTLFELIAG
+400 GAGQTGTLFELVAG
-414 EASVRKTE
+414 EASTRKSE
-422 DDKLAGR
+422 DDKLAAR
-429 ITTLENAKVKVD
+429 ITTLENAKVAVD
-441 DTTIQRAEDGT
+441 DTTIQRAENGT

-477 VEKVEGSRLMTEDE
+477 VDKVEGSRLMTEEE

-506 IDSITFNGVAAA
+506 IDRVTFNGMAA
-518 PEDSIGNIANK
+518 PEGTVANK

-540 KVDKAHADKT
+540 KVDKDHADQT
-550 LIDYIDNSCAIK
+550 LINYIDNSCAIK
-562 TVNTDQFTLSAE
+562 TVNTDQFTLGAD
-574 KKLDLKQVTVDLL
+574 KKLGLKQVTVDLL

>member
-34 AAAAVKGAAEVG
+34 AAAAVRGAAEVG
-46 SSDSAYYLGQLI
+46 SADSAYYLGQLI
-58 IVNDKTEDA
+58 IINDKTEDA

-76 TGVAGSATLT
+76 TGVAGNATLT

-93 ADELGQQVTALQGQV
+93 ADELGQQVTALQGQI
-108 TEINGKLILADA
+108 TTINGKLILADE
-120 THDGFMSK
+120 THDGFLSK
-128 EGFIKLRDIAEGAQ
+128 EGFKKLKGIAAGAQ

-153 EALTPADK
+153 AALVPTDK
-161 AVNIDLGAYATT
+161 AVNIDLGDYATT
-173 EAVKAGY
+173 EAVAAGY
-180 VAKVEGKGLSTN
+180 VAKEAGKGLSTN
-192 DYDAAAKAIVDGIE
+192 DYDATAKGIVDGITA
-206 GKVEAVDAKFG
+206 KVEAVDAKFG

-222 QEVEEKIAGK
+222 QEVEDKIAGK
-232 KTAYVFI
+232 KTAYVFV
-239 NKADPLFV
+239 NKTDPLFV

-290 AACYYTFENL
+290 ATCYYTFENL
-300 EVDHPDLSG
+300 EVDHPDLTG
-309 YATSESVTKAVAAEA
+309 YATTESVTKAVAAEA

-329 ADGVLDGKI
+329 ADTALDGKI
-338 ATKADA
+338 ALKADA
-344 TALETE
+344 SALTDAE
-350 KGRINAIE
+350 GRIAAIE

-363 AADKTELETAIGLK
+363 AEDKTALEGAIALK
-377 ADSTALDTE
+377 ADNSALETE
-386 KGRITALEGKVGTA
+386 KGRITALEGKVGEA
-400 GEGQTGTLFELIAG
+400 AEGQTGTLFELIAG
-414 EASVRKTE
+414 EASARKAA
-422 DDKLAGR
+422 DDGLAER
-429 ITTLENAKVKVD
+429 ITTLEGAKVKVD
-441 DTTIQRAEDGT
+441 DTTIQRAENGT
-452 LSVKAVPQTLITG
+452 LSVKAVPQALITG
-465 LGGTLLEVLGNK
+465 LGGTLLEELDKK
-477 VEKVEGSRLMTEDE
+477 VDKVEGSRLMTEDE

-506 IDSITFNGVAAA
+506 IDRVTFNGVAAA
-518 PEDSIGNIANK
+518 PEDSIGNVANK
-529 VLNLGELAKLN
+529 VLNLGELAQLN
-540 KVDKAHADKT
+540 KVDKDHADQT

-562 TVNTDQFTLSAE
+562 TVNTDQFTLGAD
-574 KKLDLKQVTVDLL
+574 KKLGLKQVTVDLL

>member
-34 AAAAVKGAAEVG
+34 AEAAVRGAAEVG

-58 IVNDKTEDA
+58 IINDKTADA

-93 ADELGQQVTALQGQV
+93 ADELGQQVTALQGQI
-108 TEINGKLILADA
+108 TTINGKLILADE
-120 THDGFMSK
+120 THDGFLSK
-128 EGFIKLRDIAEGAQ
+128 EGFKKLKGIAAGAQ

-153 EALTPADK
+153 QALTPTDK
-161 AVNIDLGAYATT
+161 AVNIDLGAYAKT
-173 EAVKAGY
+173 ADVAAGY
-180 VAKVEGKGLSTN
+180 VAKEAGKGLSTN
-192 DYDAAAKAIVDGIE
+192 DYDATAKGIVDGITA
-206 GKVEAVDAKFG
+206 KVEAVDAKFG

-222 QEVEEKIAGK
+222 QEVEDKIAGK
-232 KTAYVFI
+232 KTAYVFT
-239 NKADPLFV
+239 NKIDPLFV

-309 YATSESVTKAVAAEA
+309 YATLDELTTEINAE
-324 KLRED
+324 KRNRID
-329 ADGVLDGKI
+329 ADNALEGKV
-338 ATKADA
+338 ALKADA
-344 TALETE
+344 TALAAAE
-350 KGRINAIE
+350 GRIAVIE

-363 AADKTELETAIGLK
+363 AADKTALQNAIALK
-377 ADSTALDTE
+377 ADNSALQTTNLAVE
-386 KGRITALEGKVGTA
+386 ALEDKVGTA
-400 GEGQTGTLFELIAG
+400 GAGQTGTLFELVAG
-414 EASVRKTE
+414 EATARKAA
-422 DDKLAGR
+422 DDGLAAR
-429 ITTLENAKVKVD
+429 ITTLEGAKVKVD
-441 DTTIQRAEDGT
+441 NTTIQRDASDVI
-452 LSVKAVPQTLITG
+452 SVKAVPQEKVTG
-465 LGGTLLEVLGNK
+465 LVAALDRK
-477 VEKVEGSRLMTEDE
+477 VDKVEGSRLMTEEE
-491 GTKLAGIAAGAEVNV
+491 GTKLAGIASGAEVNV
-506 IDSITFNGVAAA
+506 IDRVTFNGVAA
-518 PEDSIGNIANK
+518 PEGTVANK
-529 VLNLGELAKLN
+529 VLNLGELAQLN
-540 KVDKAHADKT
+540 KVGKAHADQT

-562 TVNTDQFTLSAE
+562 TVNTDQFTLGAD
-574 KKLDLKQVTVDLL
+574 KKLGLKQVTVDLL